1 MLTEEL
7 LGQRVRAARIAAGLK
22 QEDLAARIG
31 VDQPTISRFEKGR
44 DIGSILLTKIADA
57 TNRDLQFFLRPEFT
71 PSGVLFK
78 KGNAP
83 LEHLNEYE
91 RKMLEI
97 VEDYEFLRSLDER

>member
-22 QEDLAARIG
+22 QEELAQHIG

-44 DIGSILLTKIADA
+44 DIGSILLTKIAEA
-57 TNRDLQFFLRPEFT
+57 TGKDLQFFVRPEFT

-78 KGNAP
+78 RGSAT
-83 LEHLNEYE
+83 LENLNEYE
-91 RKMLEI
+91 RRMLEI
-97 VEDYEFLRSLDER
+97 VEDYEFLRSLE